1 MHVYLTTFLFF
12 NRNIFRGKFAV
23 PLQRQNYTF
32 DKNNEGLLRTNAK
45 PITCYF
51 MKRVRTYEWC

>member
-1 MHVYLTTFLFF
+1 MAKKLLIRSF
-12 NRNIFRGKFAV
+12 NRNIFGRKFAV
-23 PLQRQNYTF
+23 LLQRQNYTF